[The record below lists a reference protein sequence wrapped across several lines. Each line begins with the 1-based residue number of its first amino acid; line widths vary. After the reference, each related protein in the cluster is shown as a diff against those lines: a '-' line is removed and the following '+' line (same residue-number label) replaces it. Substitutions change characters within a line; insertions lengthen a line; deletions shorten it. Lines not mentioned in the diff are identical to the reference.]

1 MRPHGNGNQQIACG
15 AAVFPGVALSP
26 DGNGLAVVDARR
38 DLGLNGTAF
47 PLQTAAAAG
56 RAGSLD
62 DPALAA
68 AAPAGRGGGEDAHRR
83 LPPHL
88 HLTGAVAVRADLRGR
103 AVGAAGAVAGG
114 TGLIAVY
121 ADLLLT
127 AEGGLLKADGH
138 TQTDALAPLGGV
150 GIPPLG
156 GTESA
161 AEKAAED
168 VPQIAE
174 VKAAG
179 VIGSAACACACA
191 VVGIYPRKAELVITG
206 LLIGVG
212 ENLIGLV
219 DLLELLLRF
228 LIVGVQI
235 RVVLPGHFLICFFD
249 LVLRGALINAK
260 NFVIITFFCCHT
272 LHPPCA
278 IRNQEPETARCGLPF
293 QAPQP

>member
-1 MRPHGNGNQQIACG
+1 M
-15 AAVFPGVALSP
+15 
-26 DGNGLAVVDARR
+26 
-38 DLGLNGTAF
+38 
-47 PLQTAAAAG
+47 
-56 RAGSLD
+56 
-62 DPALAA
+62 
-68 AAPAGRGGGEDAHRR
+68 
-83 LPPHL
+83 
-88 HLTGAVAVRADLRGR
+88 AVRADLRGR

-179 VIGSAACACACA
+179 VIGSAACACA

-249 LVLRGALINAK
+249 LVLRGALIDAQDL
-260 NFVIITFFCCHT
+260 VIITFFRCHT
-272 LHPPCA
+272 LLLHARSEIRSRKPPL
-278 IRNQEPETARCGLPF
+278 CGIPPF
-293 QAPQP
+293 QAPQS